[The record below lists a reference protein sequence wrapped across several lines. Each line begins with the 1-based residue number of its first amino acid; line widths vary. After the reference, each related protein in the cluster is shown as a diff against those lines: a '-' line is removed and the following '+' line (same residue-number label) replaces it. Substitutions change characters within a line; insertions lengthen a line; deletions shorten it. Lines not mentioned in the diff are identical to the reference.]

1 MRDAKK
7 GPSKAKPSRAGKR
20 KAQAG
25 APHSRPIAK
34 GAIPPDSSPESQ
46 PGVAAAATAAPNPT
60 DPLIIRDIEFLGG
73 MASPTGWRPPGLT
86 LPEVAFSGRS
96 NVGKSSLLNALVRR
110 KALAR
115 VRKTPGKT
123 REINFFRVN
132 HQFVLADLPGY
143 GFARV
148 AKTTREQWRPLI
160 EGYLRISA
168 PLRGVV
174 QLIDS
179 RHPPT
184 PDDLL
189 MLEFLAEIGAPT
201 IVVLTKIDK
210 LRATELERRIIEL
223 TSALGLEEAQVIPF
237 STVAR
242 VGRDELAEAV
252 VELVAQPSWRA
263 VAAPEGVPDEGSAPE
278 V

>member
-1 MRDAKK
+1 MGAKK
-7 GPSKAKPSRAGKR
+7 RSKS
-20 KAQAG
+20 AG
-25 APHSRPIAK
+25 ASPGRAVEK
-34 GAIPPDSSPESQ
+34 GAAKDRAISDTQ
-46 PGVAAAATAAPNPT
+46 NGATAATSVAAHTP

-73 MASPTGWRPPGLT
+73 MASPTGWRPPDLT

-115 VRKTPGKT
+115 VSKTPGKT
-123 REINFFRVN
+123 REINFFRIN

-148 AKTTREQWRPLI
+148 AKTTREVWRPLI

-184 PDDLL
+184 SDDLL

-201 IVVLTKIDK
+201 VVVLTKIDK
-210 LRATELERRIIEL
+210 LRTTELKQRIISL

-237 STVAR
+237 STVTR

-252 VELVAQPSWRA
+252 VELVGEPSWRA
-263 VAAPEGVPDEGSAPE
+263 APVAAEPPAPE

>member
-1 MRDAKK
+1 MKRPKRPKRLENSHAVKK
-7 GPSKAKPSRAGKR
+7 GETKAAERSDSR
-20 KAQAG
+20 
-25 APHSRPIAK
+25 
-34 GAIPPDSSPESQ
+34 
-46 PGVAAAATAAPNPT
+46 GVSAAASAVASTP
-60 DPLIIRDIEFLGG
+60 DPLIIRNIEFLGG
-73 MASPTGWRPPGLT
+73 MASPTGWRPPDLT

-115 VRKTPGKT
+115 VSKTPGKT

-132 HQFVLADLPGY
+132 NQFVLADLPGY

-148 AKTTREQWRPLI
+148 AKTTREVWRPLI

-179 RHPPT
+179 RHPPA

-189 MLEFLAEIGAPT
+189 MLAFLAEIGAPT
-201 IVVLTKIDK
+201 VVVLTKIDK
-210 LRATELERRIIEL
+210 LRPAELKQRIISL

-252 VELVAQPSWRA
+252 VELVGEPSWRA
-263 VAAPEGVPDEGSAPE
+263 AAVQDAAPDAAPATE

>member
-1 MRDAKK
+1 LSDAVN
-7 GPSKAKPSRAGKR
+7 AG
-20 KAQAG
+20 
-25 APHSRPIAK
+25 
-34 GAIPPDSSPESQ
+34 
-46 PGVAAAATAAPNPT
+46 
-60 DPLIIRDIEFLGG
+60 DPLVIRDIEFLGG
-73 MASPTGWRPPGLT
+73 MASPTGWRPPDLV

-96 NVGKSSLLNALVRR
+96 NVGKSSLLNALVKR

-115 VRKTPGKT
+115 VSKTPGKT

-148 AKTTREQWRPLI
+148 AKSTRVAWRPLI

-179 RHPPT
+179 RHPPSA
-184 PDDLL
+184 DDLQ

-201 IVVLTKIDK
+201 VVVLTKIDK
-210 LRATELERRIIEL
+210 LRAAELEQRIISL
-223 TSALGLEEAQVIPF
+223 TTALRLEAEQVIPF
-237 STVAR
+237 STVTK
-242 VGRDELAEAV
+242 VGRDELAAAV

-263 VAAPEGVPDEGSAPE
+263 AAAAEEVPAGEEARE